1 MDQEEEQQ
9 QQQQQQQHGTTNTT
23 NTATTIEHDRSN
35 INQLYQEV
43 NELLGGF
50 CSDAQQQFCIEQHIA
65 SPMQLRRISQ
75 TMQQVLRFIPVIG
88 LVDSANSDSLRHTL
102 LRTALEITGCLDT
115 ACRQRHI
122 APLTEAKIEQLLDKW
137 HELSRAYDDK
147 SREHGKLTELLGTVG
162 QLKKAWRRV
171 DQVDGVLTSI
181 LASYGSVETRRAAG
195 LYVAMVDKQNY
206 AQLGL
211 SRKAVGRRH
220 IVFECTRLTRDQQI
234 DAVTDICRRFGAV
247 FMHNAR
253 HNLQQI
259 DAQLSLARPTTLAHR
274 LRQLHSMIY
283 HDPNNNT
290 NNNHPP
296 RRRVLS
302 HGDAAATTTTITPF
316 RLTSPVTTPSFIWY
330 PRDNGND
337 DFPVASMPE
346 PSFVPAPWQWTDL
359 IKPRIPFKPL
369 LFGLFRRPRR
379 SHHHRRHEQQEP
391 QQQEQADIDSQ
402 EVEPS
407 VQPTDH
413 DNNNNNHHLKNAPF
427 ATVSVDDLS
436 QHLCRVGYQFYEDV
450 ANNAHLSYHQ
460 DSRVL
465 QGVGQDLV
473 EIYTNLQ
480 LESAR
485 LVMHRVVA
493 ICHELGAISSTTT
506 NPGMIENTSIT
517 TLQHQHTTTTTQPR
531 PSIASV

>member
-1 MDQEEEQQ
+1 MDQPVEEQQ
-9 QQQQQQQHGTTNTT
+9 QQQQQGT
-23 NTATTIEHDRSN
+23 TATTTTTIEQQNNVIH
-35 INQLYQEV
+35 QLYQEV

-50 CSDAQQQFCIEQHIA
+50 CSDAQQQFCVEQHVA
-65 SPMQLRRISQ
+65 SPMQLRRICQ

-88 LVDSANSDSLRHTL
+88 LVDSPNSDSLRRTL

-147 SREHGKLTELLGTVG
+147 SREHGTLTELLGTVG

-181 LASYGSVETRRAAG
+181 LASYGNVETRRAAG

-211 SRKAVGRRH
+211 NRKAIGRRH
-220 IVFECTRLTRDQQI
+220 IVFECTRLPRDQQI
-234 DAVTDICRRFGAV
+234 DAVTDVCRRFGAV

-259 DAQLSLARPTTLAHR
+259 DIQLGLARPTTLAHR
-274 LRQLHSMIY
+274 LRQLFSMIH
-283 HDPNNNT
+283 HDPNQQQQQQ
-290 NNNHPP
+290 HPP

-302 HGDAAATTTTITPF
+302 HGDAGTTTTITPF
-316 RLTSPVTTPSFIWY
+316 RLTTPVTTPSFIWY

-359 IKPRIPFKPL
+359 IKPRVPFKPL

-379 SHHHRRHEQQEP
+379 PHRHRHHH
-391 QQQEQADIDSQ
+391 QEQEQTDIDSQ

-407 VQPTDH
+407 VQPS
-413 DNNNNNHHLKNAPF
+413 DNHALKDAPF

-436 QHLCRVGYQFYEDV
+436 QHLCRIGYQFYEDV

-473 EIYTNLQ
+473 EIYSNLQ
-480 LESAR
+480 LESTR
-485 LVMHRVVA
+485 LVMHRVVD
-493 ICHELGAISSTTT
+493 ICHQLGTMSSTTD
-506 NPGMIENTSIT
+506 PAMIENTSIT
-517 TLQHQHTTTTTQPR
+517 TLLQQQQHTTQPR

>member
-1 MDQEEEQQ
+1 MDQEEVE
-9 QQQQQQQHGTTNTT
+9 QQQQQQHGTTHTTT

-65 SPMQLRRISQ
+65 SPIQLRRISQ

-88 LVDSANSDSLRHTL
+88 LVDSANSDSLRRTL

-302 HGDAAATTTTITPF
+302 HGDASATTTTITPF

-379 SHHHRRHEQQEP
+379 SHHHRRHEQQQP
-391 QQQEQADIDSQ
+391 QQEEQADIDSQ

-407 VQPTDH
+407 VQPTDQ
-413 DNNNNNHHLKNAPF
+413 DNNNNNNHLKNAPF

-493 ICHELGAISSTTT
+493 ICHELGAMSSTST

-517 TLQHQHTTTTTQPR
+517 TLQHQHTTATQQPR

>member
-1 MDQEEEQQ
+1 MDQEEQQHQPPQQ
-9 QQQQQQQHGTTNTT
+9 QEHEQGTTTVTTTFEHNNT
-23 NTATTIEHDRSN
+23 SN

-50 CSDAQQQFCIEQHIA
+50 CSDAQQQFCVEQHIA
-65 SPMQLRRISQ
+65 SPVQLRRISQ

-88 LVDSANSDSLRHTL
+88 LVDSPNSDSLRRTL

-147 SREHGKLTELLGTVG
+147 SREHGTLTELLGTVG

-181 LASYGSVETRRAAG
+181 LASYGSAEARRAAG

-211 SRKAVGRRH
+211 SRKVLGRRH
-220 IVFECTRLTRDQQI
+220 IVFECTRLSRDQQI
-234 DAVTDICRRFGAV
+234 DAVTDVCRRFGAV

-283 HDPNNNT
+283 HDPNNN
-290 NNNHPP
+290 NQHPP

-302 HGDAAATTTTITPF
+302 HGDAATTTATITPF
-316 RLTSPVTTPSFIWY
+316 RLTSPVTTPSFVWY

-346 PSFVPAPWQWTDL
+346 PSFIPAPWQWTDL

-379 SHHHRRHEQQEP
+379 SHRRHNHHQET
-391 QQQEQADIDSQ
+391 QQEQEQVDVDSQ

-407 VQPTDH
+407 VQPTTTI
-413 DNNNNNHHLKNAPF
+413 DNDNQLKDAPF

-436 QHLCRVGYQFYEDV
+436 HHLCRVGYQFYEDV

-480 LESAR
+480 LESTR
-485 LVMHRVVA
+485 LVMHRVVD
-493 ICHELGAISSTTT
+493 ICHQLGTMSSTTDPAT
-506 NPGMIENTSIT
+506 IRNTSIT
-517 TLQHQHTTTTTQPR
+517 TLQAQHQHTQQPR